1 MLPSL
6 NIALWGVWKIVKYV
20 NDEILLPEDSREE
33 NFGAVADCIDG
44 AVFHDD
50 SLVSGEESLE
60 RSDDASKV
68 GLVFVVVVQPLGI
81 QNVVECAH
89 TRVVLILDTR
99 SDTTKLLE
107 TYQIN
112 VADHFLKLK
121 WLADVFRC
129 ESNNLLDRGFSL

>member
-99 SDTTKLLE
+99 SDTTKLLK
-107 TYQIN
+107 T
-112 VADHFLKLK
+112 
-121 WLADVFRC
+121 
-129 ESNNLLDRGFSL
+129 